1 MDVDN
6 STYQQECDALRA
18 LWQDAIAAAD
28 GPLPGSVLEPLVTPQ
43 GWCGYVRLAEE
54 QRASTVIAAVGQIAA
69 AFGLPDGSVVV
80 RTMADSHEVFVWGY
94 STKSGA
100 DYHLNWPHPVLDGS
114 EFVDIKRE
122 SKGTTLL
129 DLVQLTTW
137 ARAHK
142 ESWEALR
149 TGRDPDVQQFVRRL
163 TRLRAGIVD
172 ILTRAKP
179 RQVRELLLR
188 VGLDR
193 AALPEDL
200 ADAIGYPRD
209 RDATIPIPR

>member
-1 MDVDN
+1 MDD
-6 STYQQECDALRA
+6 SAYRQECEALRA
-18 LWQDAIAAAD
+18 VWDRAIAHAD
-28 GPLPGSVLEPLVTPQ
+28 GPVPGSVLNPLVTPQ
-43 GWCGYVRLAEE
+43 GWCGHVRLTED
-54 QRASTVIAAVGQIAA
+54 QRAATVIDAVAEIAE
-69 AFGLPDGSVVV
+69 AFGLPQDAVVV
-80 RTMADSHEVFVWGY
+80 RTMAEHHEVFVWGY

-100 DYHLNWPHPVLDGS
+100 DYHLHWPHPVLDGS

-122 SKGTTLL
+122 SKGTTLF

-149 TGRDPDVQQFVRRL
+149 AGRDQDLQQFVRRL

-179 RQVRELLLR
+179 RQVRELLMR

-193 AALPEDL
+193 AALPNDL
-200 ADAIGYPRD
+200 ADAINYPHD
-209 RDATIPIPR
+209 RDPTIPIPR